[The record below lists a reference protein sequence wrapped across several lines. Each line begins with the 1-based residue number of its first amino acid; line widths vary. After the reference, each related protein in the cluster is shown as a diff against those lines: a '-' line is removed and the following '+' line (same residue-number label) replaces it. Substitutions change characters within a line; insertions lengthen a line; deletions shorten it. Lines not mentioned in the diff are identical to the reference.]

1 MAVRSVNRPGWN
13 LEMLVFLFA
22 HRSEDKGCAGLQA
35 RRTSGKFRH
44 GAKTR
49 LPDAQLWPLKHASYF
64 ALQWSCMAL
73 QRCRCSML
81 YSNMYEMIGDIG
93 S

>member
-22 HRSEDKGCAGLQA
+22 HRSEDKGCAELRA
-35 RRTSGKFRH
+35 RRTSGKSRH

-49 LPDAQLWPLKHASYF
+49 LPDAQLWPPAMELYGTA
-64 ALQWSCMAL
+64 ALQVLNAL
-73 QRCRCSML
+73 
-81 YSNMYEMIGDIG
+81 Y
-93 S
+93 